1 MNAVIKGAKGG
12 SKSQRQPKIANDTTA
27 SKTYARLQYGMSE
40 GEVEGLANG
49 LKSIFLDDTPVESD
63 SGARNFQD
71 VTLDFRSGTNDQ
83 TYMEGFE
90 SIASEAAVGVELKS
104 DAPWVKGITNLNL
117 DAVIVRVRFGALKKQ
132 DPSNGDVSGIVIDYS
147 IEVQTDGGAW
157 ALMLDTKMVGKTSA
171 K

>member
-27 SKTYARLQYGMSE
+27 SKTYARLQHGMSE

-49 LKSIFLDDTPVESD
+49 FKSIFLDDTPVESD

-104 DAPWVKGITNLNL
+104 DTPWVKGITNLNL

-132 DPSNGDVSGIVIDYS
+132 DPSNFLSCLSGSERRPIRWVRS
-147 IEVQTDGGAW
+147 
-157 ALMLDTKMVGKTSA
+157 
-171 K
+171 

>member
-1 MNAVIKGAKGG
+1 
-12 SKSQRQPKIANDTTA
+12 
-27 SKTYARLQYGMSE
+27 MSE

-49 LKSIFLDDTPVESD
+49 FKSIFLDDTPVESD

-104 DAPWVKGITNLNL
+104 DTPWVKGITNLNL
-117 DAVIVRVRFGALKKQ
+117 DAVIVRCVLGL
-132 DPSNGDVSGIVIDYS
+132 
-147 IEVQTDGGAW
+147 
-157 ALMLDTKMVGKTSA
+157 
-171 K
+171 